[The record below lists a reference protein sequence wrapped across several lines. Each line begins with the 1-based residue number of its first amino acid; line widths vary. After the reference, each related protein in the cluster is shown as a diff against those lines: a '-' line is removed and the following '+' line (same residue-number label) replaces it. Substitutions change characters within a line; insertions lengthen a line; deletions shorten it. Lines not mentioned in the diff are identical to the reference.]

1 MMLLRRAALAIT
13 VILIITL
20 AVPAPTLAQ
29 EGQKH
34 VVQAGENLYRIALR
48 YGLTVNQLAAANGI
62 TDVSRVYVGQ
72 VLVIPGTG
80 QPAAEQPSQQPAEQP
95 VSAPVA
101 NNGVYTVQRGD
112 TVKSIAQKFGVSW
125 EAIINVNRLVNP
137 NIIYPGQ
144 QLVIPG
150 ASQPAAE
157 QPAGQQPAQQPAQ
170 PVTDTATGR
179 THTVQ
184 AGQSLGQIARIYG
197 VSWVAIARLNNI
209 ANPNLIYAGMVLKI
223 PDAGSPEAEVA
234 APGAV
239 APGAP
244 VADGKVI
251 LVILS
256 EQMVYAYEGG
266 QLLRQ
271 TRVSTGLPGT
281 PTVTGEFQVYVKYV
295 AQLMSGPGYYL
306 PNVPYVMYFYQGYG
320 LHGTY
325 WHSNFG
331 QPMSHGCVNLPTPEA
346 EWLFNWAP
354 VGTRVV
360 VRYF

>member
-1 MMLLRRAALAIT
+1 MTLLRRAALAII
-13 VILIITL
+13 VLLIVSL
-20 AVPAPTLAQ
+20 AMPAPTFAQ
-29 EGQKH
+29 EGGKH
-34 VVQAGENLYRIALR
+34 VVQAGENLYRIALK

-72 VLVIPGTG
+72 VLVIPG
-80 QPAAEQPSQQPAEQP
+80 AEQTAQQPA
-95 VSAPVA
+95 SAPA
-101 NNGVYTVQRGD
+101 TTNGVYIVQRGD
-112 TVKSIAQKFGVSW
+112 TVKSIAQRFGVSW
-125 EAIINVNRLVNP
+125 EAVVSVNRLANP
-137 NIIYPGQ
+137 NMIYPGQ

-150 ASQPAAE
+150 AGQPAAE
-157 QPAGQQPAQQPAQ
+157 QPAADQTVSQ
-170 PVTDTATGR
+170 PVQEPANNAATGR
-179 THTVQ
+179 THVVQ
-184 AGQSLGQIARIYG
+184 PGQGLGQIARLYG
-197 VSWVAIARLNNI
+197 VSWIAIARLNNI
-209 ANPNLIYAGMVLKI
+209 SNPNLIHAGMVLKI

-244 VADGKVI
+244 VGDGKVI

-256 EQMVYAYEGG
+256 EQMAYAYEGG

-271 TRVSTGLPGT
+271 SRVSTGLPGT
-281 PTVTGEFQVYVKYV
+281 PTVTGEFQIYVKYQ
-295 AQLMSGPGYYL
+295 AQLMTGPGYYL

-346 EWLFNWAP
+346 EWLFGWAP

-360 VRYF
+360 VRYY